1 MRFKYIWRHRGIM
14 IIILLLIAGT
24 GYYLWLHRFPFTQ
37 NAFIVADTRAV
48 SALVEGYITDI
59 YVKNNQSVCKGD
71 PLFTVYKR
79 PYELKVEELKNA
91 LDAEKYNQ
99 KGIEFSIKS
108 LEALVKEKTSVMN
121 NAQYLSNQANQL
133 YKNNATSEKDME
145 EKLRQ
150 YEETQ
155 DQLTQAMNNL
165 DSMKQQYLESA
176 ANQLKLQSQIDIAQV
191 NLDLTTVKA
200 LADGNVTNMFMT
212 PGAYVKPGDILFAF
226 IATDTWWVQA
236 NFKETEL
243 ATLKPGQKVKIWLW
257 QYPGK
262 EFSGIV
268 DDAGWGVD
276 RKISSS
282 PTGMT
287 VVQKENE
294 WFLLPQ
300 RFPVQIKITDLDPA
314 YLFHPGASAFVQV
327 QTPASPLRQFIW
339 QLFQY

>member
-1 MRFKYIWRHRGIM
+1 MLVIL
-14 IIILLLIAGT
+14 ILLAGT
-24 GYYLWLHRFPFTQ
+24 AYYLHLHRYPFTQ
-37 NAFIVADTRAV
+37 NAFIVTDSRAV
-48 SALVEGYITDI
+48 SALVDGYITDI
-59 YVKNNQSVCKGD
+59 YVRNNQFVRKGD
-71 PLFTVYKR
+71 PLFSVFKP
-79 PYELKVEELKNA
+79 PYALKVEELQNA

-99 KGIEFSIKS
+99 KAIDFSIKA
-108 LEALVKEKTSVMN
+108 LESLVKEKTSVVN

-150 YEETQ
+150 FEETQ
-155 DQLTQAMNNL
+155 DQLTQAQNNL
-165 DSMKQQYLESA
+165 DSMKQQYLESS
-176 ANQLKLQSQIDIAQV
+176 ANQLKLQSQINIAKV

-200 LADGNVTNMFMT
+200 LADGNVTNMFMS
-212 PGAYVKPGDILFAF
+212 PGAYVKQGDTLFAF

-243 ATLKPGQKVKIWLW
+243 STLKAGQKARVWFW

-262 EFSGIV
+262 EFTGVV
-268 DDAGWGVD
+268 DETGWGVD
-276 RKISSS
+276 RKITSN

-300 RFPVQIKITDLDPA
+300 RFPVQIKIINPDPA
-314 YLFHPGASAFVQV
+314 YPLHPGASAFVQV
-327 QTPASPLRQFIW
+327 ETPAAPLRQFFW